1 MHVAGSVVVGIEEV
15 SVLWDFRA
23 IARHPDFHYECLE
36 EPTGVR
42 EMPFRRAHI
51 GHRLH
56 DVIFR
61 LQTPAQPRAEIACLA
76 EACDQTL
83 GTRGRCRAEIA
94 DLSMTAYLPGHEGVC
109 LFQGS
114 AFLLE
119 FFFAGFEHL
128 IVRGLLDSV

>member
-1 MHVAGSVVVGIEEV
+1 MHVAGGIVVGIEEV

-23 IARHPDFHYECLE
+23 IAWHPDFQYECLE

-61 LQTPAQPRAEIACLA
+61 LQTPAQPRAEIAQLA
-76 EACDQTL
+76 EARDQTL
-83 GTRGRCRAEIA
+83 GTRGCRRVEVA
-94 DLSMTAYLPGHEGVC
+94 DLSVTAHCPGHKGVC
-109 LFQGS
+109 LFQES
-114 AFLLE
+114 AFL
-119 FFFAGFEHL
+119 
-128 IVRGLLDSV
+128 